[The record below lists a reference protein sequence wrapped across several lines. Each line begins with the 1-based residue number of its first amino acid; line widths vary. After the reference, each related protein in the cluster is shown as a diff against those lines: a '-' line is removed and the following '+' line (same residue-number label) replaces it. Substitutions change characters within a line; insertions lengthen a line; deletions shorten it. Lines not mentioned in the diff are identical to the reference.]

1 MLVQAGVCAA
11 CATAVILD
19 PRCLSLSSSGT
30 ADQRPSPSLTFVFPE
45 FTLLSA
51 NQKFYKRDTP
61 TTPPCRPTKEA
72 PPTPDSV

>member
-1 MLVQAGVCAA
+1 MLCASGSVCSV
-11 CATAVILD
+11 CTGVILD
-19 PRCLSLSSSGT
+19 PRCLSLSSSAT

-61 TTPPCRPTKEA
+61 PPAALQAHEGGPA
-72 PPTPDSV
+72 HS

>member
-19 PRCLSLSSSGT
+19 PRCLSFSSSGT

-51 NQKFYKRDTP
+51 NQKFYKRD
-61 TTPPCRPTKEA
+61 PP
-72 PPTPDSV
+72 PPHAALQAHEGGPAHS